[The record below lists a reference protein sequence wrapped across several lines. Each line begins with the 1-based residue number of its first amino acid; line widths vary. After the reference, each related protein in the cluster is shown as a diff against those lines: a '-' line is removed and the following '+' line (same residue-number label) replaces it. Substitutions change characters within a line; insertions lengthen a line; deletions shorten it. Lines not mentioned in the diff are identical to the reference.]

1 MSEPPQPG
9 TISRIGRGSEPR
21 YKVRRVLQEHPEYWL
36 VELQGL
42 YAPHALARVVI
53 LREHRLQESV

>member
-21 YKVRRVLQEHPEYWL
+21 YEVRRVLQEHTEYWL

-42 YAPHALARVVI
+42 YPPHALAQVVI
-53 LREHRLQESV
+53 LREHQLMGSA